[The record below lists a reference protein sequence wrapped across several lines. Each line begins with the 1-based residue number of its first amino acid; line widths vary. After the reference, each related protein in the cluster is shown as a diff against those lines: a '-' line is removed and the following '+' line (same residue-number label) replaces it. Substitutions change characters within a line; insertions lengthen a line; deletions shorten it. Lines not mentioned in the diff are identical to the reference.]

1 MNRMSTHT
9 NGFGLGPAKVQ
20 GADPTPTP
28 GTHAAQCMQGLA
40 ILRNAIDLEAMEGS
54 ALYRRI
60 ATNLIKNLEA
70 QLVALGYEPR

>member
-1 MNRMSTHT
+1 MSPYT

-20 GADPTPTP
+20 GANPVPTP
-28 GTHAAQCMQGLA
+28 GTHAALCLDGLRR
-40 ILRNAIDLEAMEGS
+40 LRAQNEMEGS
-54 ALYRRI
+54 ALYHRI